1 MKAHY
6 TNDEITDNNW
16 NTVWFYQ
23 KPISGSQQQTRLT
36 MRKGTRTWN
45 EVLNGYLREIGY
57 YKD

>member
-23 KPISGSQQQTRLT
+23 KPISGRQQQTRLT
-36 MRKGTRTWN
+36 LRKGTRTWN